1 MKPTSPRLARLQ
13 RRTRETAITLRLRL
27 DGQGR
32 AQVASGIG
40 FLDHMLTALAL
51 HAAVDLDLRCQG
63 DLEVDQHHSVE
74 DIGIALGEAFL
85 AALGDR
91 RGIRRS
97 GFCLMPMDETLALA
111 AVDFCG
117 RTCPVVRL
125 QVKAAR
131 VGDLQTELVDDFFEG
146 FARGAKAN
154 LHVRVLYGRSSH
166 HKIEAAFK
174 ALARALRA
182 ACEPDPRLGGQI
194 PSTKGML

>member
-1 MKPTSPRLARLQ
+1 MISRPTRQARIV
-13 RRTRETAITLRLRL
+13 RRTRETEVIVRLTL

-32 AQVASGIG
+32 SRVASGIG

-51 HAAVDLDLRCQG
+51 HAAVDLDLRCEG

-97 GFCLMPMDETLALA
+97 GYCLMPMDETLALA
-111 AVDFCG
+111 AVDFSG

-125 QVKAAR
+125 HVKAAR

-154 LHVRVLYGRSSH
+154 IHVRVLYGRSSH
-166 HKIEAAFK
+166 HKVEAAFK
-174 ALARALRA
+174 ALARALRS
-182 ACEPDPRLGGQI
+182 ACERDERLGGQI
-194 PSTKGML
+194 PSTKGKL